1 MKSETETQAVWPT
14 KIKTSLAKAFVDS
27 RENKCQAC
35 CLQALQTPASIS
47 PRSALAGHPACS
59 KGARKTVSYVS
70 VSEASLHQKT
80 WDVSHEAKKQ

>member
-27 RENKCQAC
+27 RENKCQAR

-59 KGARKTVSYVS
+59 KARKSVSYVS

-80 WDVSHEAKKQ
+80 WDVSHEATKQ